1 MEGPTRTIEQI
12 REELT
17 IAGDSIW
24 VIEDSIQKLTDG
36 AVATTELKNSIQR
49 NVDHLKIVVAKEDV
63 VTSGEDT
70 STLSAA
76 IATGEAKLA
85 ENIWPAE

>member
-12 REELT
+12 RGELT

-36 AVATTELKNSIQR
+36 AVATTDLKNTIQR
-49 NVDHLKIVVAKEDV
+49 NVDHLKIIVAKEDV